1 MRRARRGF
9 CRSFGLGLDERAVAT
24 TCQPRDEVFGSQAKA
39 KAEAAAGAGKKNA
52 AWRMALRHAART
64 SFGLYGIG
72 IFSERLCC
80 AEQVRWESA
89 ETTPKSNKDFGN
101 QPPVKNMPEPRSRHC
116 VNSARTC
123 AALNADR
130 VGAAIDRGFAV
141 RKRILVVEDDA
152 MQRDVL
158 AVFLSD
164 QRFYVETA
172 VDGLDAVQRARLGWF
187 DVILM
192 DCRLPEIDGLAASR
206 LITDLTR
213 DHGSPKIIALTG
225 WPEMARVQSDG
236 GDNVFFAVE
245 PKPWHPET
253 LLRHIGDTEKP
264 SSSAEAIWPPRR
276 EDPCQDGVAR
286 PDSPCILLVEDDGAV
301 RALVA
306 SALKA
311 RGYHVDEAA
320 DGLQAVLMM
329 GEALYDA
336 AVIDYDL
343 PKMNGAAAA
352 RLVHDLLAR
361 ADRPRLVA
369 LTASP
374 GLMQD
379 KIDGLAGAFSE
390 IVAKSDGLDAV
401 VAAVERCFAVSRPS
415 VVGWAGVML
424 G

>member
-1 MRRARRGF
+1 
-9 CRSFGLGLDERAVAT
+9 
-24 TCQPRDEVFGSQAKA
+24 
-39 KAEAAAGAGKKNA
+39 
-52 AWRMALRHAART
+52 
-64 SFGLYGIG
+64 
-72 IFSERLCC
+72 
-80 AEQVRWESA
+80 
-89 ETTPKSNKDFGN
+89 
-101 QPPVKNMPEPRSRHC
+101 
-116 VNSARTC
+116 
-123 AALNADR
+123 
-130 VGAAIDRGFAV
+130 V

-158 AVFLSD
+158 AGFLSD

-225 WPEMARVQSDG
+225 WPEMARAQSDG
-236 GDNVFFAVE
+236 VGHVFFAVE
-245 PKPWHPET
+245 PKPWCPET
-253 LLRHIGDTEKP
+253 LLQHIHDSGQHALPANP
-264 SSSAEAIWPPRR
+264 SWPPRR
-276 EDPCQDGVAR
+276 AESGPECGAR
-286 PDSPCILLVEDDGAV
+286 PDSPHILLVEDDGAL

-306 SALKA
+306 AALKA

-329 GEALYDA
+329 GETAYDA

-352 RLVHDLLAR
+352 RLVQDLLAR

-374 GLMQD
+374 GMMQD
-379 KIDGLAGAFSE
+379 KIDGLAGAFGA
-390 IVAKSDGLDAV
+390 IVAKSEGLDAV
-401 VAAVERCFAVSRPS
+401 LAAVDRCLASARPC
-415 VVGWAGVML
+415 VLGWAGVV
-424 G
+424 